1 MTGAKPL
8 QVQSITMR
16 FVLPALL
23 VAGLLGSTAA
33 HAQDDQKAPTLSSIK
48 PDFSH
53 PITNIP
59 GKTIRTVLV
68 TYAPGDSS
76 PAHTHAKSAFITAY
90 VLEGAI
96 VSGVNGGPPKTY
108 EAGEYWTESPGD
120 QHGVS
125 ANASKTEP
133 AKLLAI
139 FILDDNDGPLTT
151 FDSHH

>member
-1 MTGAKPL
+1 
-8 QVQSITMR
+8 MR
-16 FVLPALL
+16 YPIATLL
-23 VAGLLGSTAA
+23 AAGLLGAASANAQTA
-33 HAQDDQKAPTLSSIK
+33 KNAPVLSSIK

-96 VSGVNGGPPKTY
+96 VSAVNGDAPKTY
-108 EAGEYWTESPGD
+108 KAGEYWTESPGD

-125 ANASKTEP
+125 ANASKTQP

-151 FDSHH
+151 FDKPH

>member
-1 MTGAKPL
+1 
-8 QVQSITMR
+8 MR
-16 FVLPALL
+16 YAIATLL
-23 VAGLLGSTAA
+23 AACLFGSTAA
-33 HAQDDQKAPTLSSIK
+33 HAQTAKAENVLSSVK

-53 PITNIP
+53 QITNIP
-59 GKTIRTVLV
+59 GKSVKTVLV

-76 PAHTHAKSAFITAY
+76 PAHTHAKTAFIVAY

-96 VSGVNGGPPKTY
+96 VSGVNGNPPKTY
-108 EAGEYWTESPGD
+108 KAGEYWTESPGD

-125 ANASKTEP
+125 ANASKTQP

-151 FDSHH
+151 FNEHH

>member
-1 MTGAKPL
+1 
-8 QVQSITMR
+8 MR
-16 FVLPALL
+16 YALPTLL
-23 VAGLLGSTAA
+23 AAGLLASTTTYAETA
-33 HAQDDQKAPTLSSIK
+33 KPGPLLSSVK

-59 GKTIRTVLV
+59 GKSVKTVLV

-96 VSGVNGGPPKTY
+96 ISGVNGEPPKTY
-108 EAGEYWTESPGD
+108 KAGEYWTESPGD

-125 ANASKTEP
+125 ANASKTKP
-133 AKLLAI
+133 ARLLAI
-139 FILDDNDGPLTT
+139 FVVDDTDEPLTS
-151 FDSHH
+151 FNEHH